1 MMNKRALLTILT
13 SFMIGACQPA
23 PPEAPPLA
31 GTKIGGPFALVSE
44 TGAAVTQKDF
54 DGQYR
59 LMYFG
64 YTFCPDVCPV
74 DVQALMQ
81 GFSKFEAAHPKAAA
95 KLQPLFIS
103 VDPGR
108 DTPAV
113 LTQFTNAFHPRLIGL
128 TGTPAQI
135 AATAKTFAVVYEKGA
150 GTSPTAYLVDHS
162 RTAILYGPKGEPI
175 AIISN
180 DGTPD
185 IIAAELARWVK

>member
-1 MMNKRALLTILT
+1 MALA
-13 SFMIGACQPA
+13 ACQPSV
-23 PPEAPPLA
+23 PQAPPLA

-44 TGAAVTQKDF
+44 TGANVTQKDYE
-54 DGQYR
+54 GQYR

-74 DVQALMQ
+74 DVQKLMQ
-81 GFSKFEAAHPKAAA
+81 GFTKFEASHPKAAA
-95 KLQPLFIS
+95 KLTPLFIS
-103 VDPGR
+103 VDPER

-135 AATAKTFAVVYEKGA
+135 AATAKTFAAVYEKG
-150 GTSPTAYLVDHS
+150 GGSSPTAYLVDHS
-162 RTAILYGPKGEPI
+162 RTAILYGPNGEPI

-180 DGTPD
+180 DATPD
-185 IIAAELARWVK
+185 IIAGELARWVK

>member
-1 MMNKRALLTILT
+1 MNKKLVFAALASLVL
-13 SFMIGACQPA
+13 SACQPSA
-23 PPEAPPLA
+23 HDVPPLA
-31 GTKIGGPFALVSE
+31 GTKIGGPFSLVSE
-44 TGAAVTQKDF
+44 TGAAVSQKDF

-74 DVQALMQ
+74 DVQRLMQ
-81 GFSKFEAAHPKAAA
+81 GFAKFEVSHPKAAA

-103 VDPGR
+103 VDPQR

-113 LTQFTNAFHPRLIGL
+113 LAQFTNAFHPRLIGL
-128 TGTPAQI
+128 TGTPTQI
-135 AATAKTFAVVYEKGA
+135 AATAKTFAVVYEKGQ

-180 DGTPD
+180 DATPD
-185 IIAAELARWVK
+185 VIAGELARWVK